1 MGWLDETIEETAV
14 AQARAVAHALASE
27 PIAIIVSSPLR
38 RAVDTA
44 GPLADRLGLEI
55 VHDDRF
61 GELRVGGWEALTEDE
76 IAQRWPEHWATWR
89 SEPHRLEVDGR
100 ETLAALNLRVGEALD
115 ELAASAGG
123 AAVVFTHEAV
133 VRAAVAWALQT
144 GPEIYRH
151 VEVDYCSIT
160 TVRVV
165 DGVRRLVRS
174 NVVAHLAGGAVDN
187 DA

>member
-1 MGWLDETIEETAV
+1 MRW
-14 AQARAVAHALASE
+14 RRSRSR
-27 PIAIIVSSPLR
+27 SSSPAPLR

-44 GPLADRLGLEI
+44 APLAGRLGFEI

-89 SEPHRLEVDGR
+89 SEPHRLEIDGR

-123 AAVVFTHEAV
+123 AAVVFSHDAV
-133 VRAAVAWALQT
+133 ARAAVAWASRPAPRSTATSRWRTAPSQQFGWST
-144 GPEIYRH
+144 AF
-151 VEVDYCSIT
+151 
-160 TVRVV
+160 
-165 DGVRRLVRS
+165 DGSSAR
-174 NVVAHLAGGAVDN
+174 NVVAHLSGRAVDE